1 MINITLNKNNTVSIK
16 DNETILGKTVWY
28 KLSDGSLKRGKIV
41 SLETDMDNLWYY
53 KPEGHDSF
61 IRRSSILTDE
71 EYNRRVAWVE
81 NMGYL
86 FRGKELLGYPD

>member
-53 KPEGHDSF
+53 KPE
-61 IRRSSILTDE
+61 

>member
-28 KLSDGSLKRGKIV
+28 KLSDGGLKRGKIV

-61 IRRSSILTDE
+61 IRRSSIITDE
-71 EYNRRVAWVE
+71 EYNRRVA
-81 NMGYL
+81 
-86 FRGKELLGYPD
+86 